1 MSRAKQS
8 PTAKWLIGLCA
19 ALYPVIVYIGLQA
32 GQLLIVALVLLS
44 LAAVKY
50 HQNRHNPTKLL
61 YAFMLLAS
69 TFLAA
74 WSIIQQTDM
83 GLRFY
88 PVIVSLGLLLLFA
101 RSLWQEQ
108 TVIEQLARLHEPDLP
123 AHATPYLRRVTQ
135 IWCLFFIINAAI
147 ASYTVTLSLATWTLY
162 NGLVSYLLMG
172 TLMAAEYAYR
182 KLIVQ
187 QRITKS

>member
-1 MSRAKQS
+1 MSRAKRS

-32 GQLLIVALVLLS
+32 DQLIIVALLLLS

-50 HQNRHNPTKLL
+50 HQNRHNSTKQL
-61 YAFMLLAS
+61 YAFMLLVS

-83 GLRFY
+83 GLRLY
-88 PVIVSLGLLLLFA
+88 PVIVSLSLLLLFA

-108 TVIEQLARLHEPDLP
+108 TVIERLARLHEPDLP
-123 AHATPYLRRVTQ
+123 AHATPYLRHVTQ
-135 IWCLFFIINAAI
+135 IWCLFFSINAAI
-147 ASYTVTLSLATWTLY
+147 ASYTVTLNLTAWTLY
-162 NGLVSYLLMG
+162 NGLISYLFMG

-187 QRITKS
+187 QRI